1 MRFFFFFTLKQK
13 HAEPVCSSCCYCSW
27 RGKITHALTEAH
39 THESV
44 SHHMCTLHTEKH
56 TSRKGKVG
64 KMPYLR
70 MAVSPCLT
78 VMLSVPRVKS
88 TLRTGSPVGRRQSN
102 LSRTS
107 GNCFRSGWALA
118 TMAGLVEFRCLYLA
132 LSLRVRGDR
141 CRKKNNKNNVQ
152 LSLWSTAPERG
163 GDFTVLLSCHFL
175 LLFSVSCWL
184 LPPPPC
190 LFFFLRL
197 SKKSLSTTFNQKR
210 KKKKTTKRKKVS

>member
-1 MRFFFFFTLKQK
+1 M
-13 HAEPVCSSCCYCSW
+13 
-27 RGKITHALTEAH
+27 
-39 THESV
+39 
-44 SHHMCTLHTEKH
+44 LHTSKYRYTH
-56 TSRKGKVG
+56 RKGKVG

-118 TMAGLVEFRCLYLA
+118 TMAGLVEFHRLYLS
-132 LSLRVRGDR
+132 LSLSLPLCMWIDR
-141 CRKKNNKNNVQ
+141 CGKKNSNNNVQ

-175 LLFSVSCWL
+175 FLFSVSCWL
-184 LPPPPC
+184 LSPPC
-190 LFFFLRL
+190 LLFFFLTL
-197 SKKSLSTTFNQKR
+197 SKKKS
-210 KKKKTTKRKKVS
+210 

>member
-1 MRFFFFFTLKQK
+1 M
-13 HAEPVCSSCCYCSW
+13 CYVAYMAIQC
-27 RGKITHALTEAH
+27 TH
-39 THESV
+39 S
-44 SHHMCTLHTEKH
+44 
-56 TSRKGKVG
+56 KGKVG

-118 TMAGLVEFRCLYLA
+118 TMAGLVEFRCLYLS
-132 LSLRVRGDR
+132 LSAWCMWMDR
-141 CRKKNNKNNVQ
+141 CRKKNSNNSVQ

-175 LLFSVSCWL
+175 LCFSVSCRL
-184 LPPPPC
+184 LPP
-190 LFFFLRL
+190 LLAFFFKASPL
-197 SKKSLSTTFNQKR
+197 KKSLSTTFSWNKAGKNEKVKR
-210 KKKKTTKRKKVS
+210 KKSGSKII